1 MLTPEQLAHCADDI
15 INLYAQLEEQ
25 IVRDIARRIAKT
37 GTMTDTGIWQAQHMQ
52 ELGTL
57 HSDVLSSVAKY
68 SDRTE
73 SELKKLFED
82 AGVTATEYDNEIYR
96 QNGLNPKSL
105 KVSDVQMQLLEA
117 GFRKTQGN
125 LSNLTLTT
133 AVSSQTSFINACSLA
148 ELKASS
154 GAFTP
159 QQAIADAIKQVAQD
173 GAYVIYPSGHRDRLD
188 VAVRRNVMTGIGQTT
203 GQICLSN
210 AQELG
215 CDLMEI
221 TAHAGARP
229 SHAAWQ
235 GQIVSLSGQ
244 RGYLS
249 LSDIGYGT
257 GDGFK
262 GWNCRHD
269 WYPYF
274 EGSSR
279 MYSDKDLEELNAKN
293 IEYPDGSMHTLYE
306 AEQQQR
312 TMERKLRET
321 KRILAAQDECITNTD
336 SESLRNAMQRDFDR
350 YSVKLKNRED
360 QLNIFCEKTGL
371 LKDYSRSQK
380 YGFGRST
387 AQKSVQ
393 RDKALYKDY
402 KYYMGDKAL
411 SSSNFRKAYING
423 SKEYHLYRHV
433 KEVNALYKVDFGS
446 IEPYKIYELDQ
457 IALREKQKKFPRRY
471 SQSGNFAILE
481 YNGEYYFAHSQ
492 ANKVDEIENKVFAGY
507 QGDKS
512 HLAITE
518 EDSTKRHFHTFD
530 VEQGTGK
537 RYNDSSSDSLRTFTY
552 EDTEAKLF
560 ESLESMWYND
570 NANIKQIYML
580 SERGMCDSCKY
591 VAEQF
596 MNKHP
601 DIQVNV
607 VSGIYNTGYSWKGRK
622 LYD

>member
-15 INLYAQLEEQ
+15 INLYSQLEEE

-52 ELGTL
+52 ELGSL

-105 KVSDVQMQLLEA
+105 KVSDTQMQLLEA

-154 GAFTP
+154 GAFSP

-173 GAYVIYPSGHRDRLD
+173 GAFVIYPSGHRDRLD

-203 GQICLSN
+203 GQICLAN

-229 SHAAWQ
+229 SHSAWQ

-279 MYSDKDLEELNAKN
+279 MYSEKDLEELNAKN

-312 TMERKLRET
+312 AFERKIRAT
-321 KRILAAQDECITNTD
+321 KRTLAACDEALNNLSD
-336 SESLRNAMQRDFDR
+336 EELLQKLEKNFSH
-350 YSVKLKNRED
+350 YSVKLKRQESE
-360 QLNIFCEKTGL
+360 LNCFCNKTGL
-371 LKDYSRSQK
+371 LKDNSRSQA
-380 YGFGRST
+380 YGFSRST
-387 AQKSVQ
+387 AQKAVWRKKKTVAKSAEKSIIKSIDIDDFEVVTYGKNFNAEVSKVIIDTMSKCESEGGFIISEIVAKSLPKN
-393 RDKALYKDY
+393 DKGTPVLQ
-402 KYYMGDKAL
+402 
-411 SSSNFRKAYING
+411 
-423 SKEYHLYRHV
+423 
-433 KEVNALYKVDFGS
+433 
-446 IEPYKIYELDQ
+446 IEPLSNGLLQLSLNTDILPGKTLDKINQ
-457 IALREKQKKFPRRY
+457 IFANSKLSIANTLEEAVWHE
-471 SQSGNFAILE
+471 SGHAKTIF
-481 YNGEYYFAHSQ
+481 GMRS
-492 ANKVDEIENKVFAGY
+492 
-507 QGDKS
+507 
-512 HLAITE
+512 
-518 EDSTKRHFHTFD
+518 EDVK
-530 VEQGTGK
+530 
-537 RYNDSSSDSLRTFTY
+537 
-552 EDTEAKLF
+552 
-560 ESLESMWYND
+560 
-570 NANIKQIYML
+570 
-580 SERGMCDSCKY
+580 
-591 VAEQF
+591 
-596 MNKHP
+596 
-601 DIQVNV
+601 
-607 VSGIYNTGYSWKGRK
+607 K
-622 LYD
+622 LYDELSKIHIEGISIIAYDDGAEALAELEVLRKRGVKVSKEWMQFYEKYIGRKY

>member
-15 INLYAQLEEQ
+15 INLYSQLEEE

-52 ELGTL
+52 ELGIL
-57 HSDVLSSVAKY
+57 HSEVLSSVAKY
-68 SDRTE
+68 SDKTE

-117 GFRKTQGN
+117 GYKKTHGN

-229 SHAAWQ
+229 SHSAWQ

-312 TMERKLRET
+312 AFERKIRAT
-321 KRILAAQDECITNTD
+321 KRTLAACDEALNNLSD
-336 SESLRNAMQRDFDR
+336 EELLQKLEKEFSH
-350 YSVKLKNRED
+350 YSSKLKRQESE
-360 QLNIFCEKTGL
+360 LNSFCKKTGL
-371 LKDYSRSQK
+371 LPDRSRQQA

-387 AQKSVQ
+387 AQKAVWKNKKQKVDAAANSAIRNTGRVLEFNS
-393 RDKALYKDY
+393 KASFRINIDGYDQAIID
-402 KYYMGDKAL
+402 GL
-411 SSSNFRKAYING
+411 SSASKRVAELG
-423 SKEYHLYRHV
+423 SKDDLEHLILVDLSNGAHSYSEVGNHFSVGFEKFREYV
-433 KEVNALYKVDFGS
+433 KEHENQRFAFVHNHNTDGYFSETDMRTLLTTDNIDMFVAARIDGVIYIAEKTQAVPNYAYFDKLFPDEISELNLKYKNGIITAGERTRGREEIIVDG
-446 IEPYKIYELDQ
+446 L
-457 IALREKQKKFPRRY
+457 LKKFTK
-471 SQSGNFAILE
+471 GLI
-481 YNGEYYFAHSQ
+481 
-492 ANKVDEIENKVFAGY
+492 EIE
-507 QGDKS
+507 
-512 HLAITE
+512 
-518 EDSTKRHFHTFD
+518 
-530 VEQGTGK
+530 
-537 RYNDSSSDSLRTFTY
+537 
-552 EDTEAKLF
+552 
-560 ESLESMWYND
+560 
-570 NANIKQIYML
+570 
-580 SERGMCDSCKY
+580 
-591 VAEQF
+591 
-596 MNKHP
+596 
-601 DIQVNV
+601 
-607 VSGIYNTGYSWKGRK
+607 
-622 LYD
+622 

>member
-1 MLTPEQLAHCADDI
+1 MLTPEQLAHCADNI
-15 INLYAQLEEQ
+15 INLYSQLEEQ

-52 ELGTL
+52 ELGIL
-57 HSDVLSSVAKY
+57 HSEVLSSVAKY
-68 SDRTE
+68 SDKTE

-96 QNGLNPKSL
+96 QNGMNPKSL

-117 GFRKTQGN
+117 GFKKTQGN

-229 SHAAWQ
+229 SHSAWQ

-269 WYPYF
+269 WYPFF

-279 MYSDKDLEELNAKN
+279 MYSAKDLEELNAKN

-312 TMERKLRET
+312 AYERKIRVT
-321 KRILAAQDECITNTD
+321 KRTLAACDEALNNLSD
-336 SESLRNAMQRDFDR
+336 EQLLQKLEKNFSH
-350 YSVKLKNRED
+350 YSSKLKRQESE
-360 QLNIFCEKTGL
+360 LNSFCKKTGL
-371 LKDYSRSQK
+371 LPDRSRQQA

-387 AQKSVQ
+387 AQKAVWKNKKAVANSAEKSIIKTISKSVKIP
-393 RDKALYKDY
+393 DNCNYLLK
-402 KYYMGDKAL
+402 
-411 SSSNFRKAYING
+411 SETNF
-423 SKEYHLYRHV
+423 
-433 KEVNALYKVDFGS
+433 
-446 IEPYKIYELDQ
+446 
-457 IALREKQKKFPRRY
+457 EK
-471 SQSGNFAILE
+471 
-481 YNGEYYFAHSQ
+481 
-492 ANKVDEIENKVFAGY
+492 
-507 QGDKS
+507 
-512 HLAITE
+512 
-518 EDSTKRHFHTFD
+518 
-530 VEQGTGK
+530 
-537 RYNDSSSDSLRTFTY
+537 YNDSELSADILKAINGAIEKRLSENDDFIFDEIKIAKFPIGNKSVFITNYETGVHTKTQLYLNRDYFLNVTLDEFNAACLNYYDSGWWQSENIEDLVNHEIMHARINYYNSFEKTEQLYQFLN
-552 EDTEAKLF
+552 EDTRVKGFCKLVDKYPDEF
-560 ESLESMWYND
+560 LNEV
-570 NANIKQIYML
+570 
-580 SERGMCDSCKY
+580 Y
-591 VAEQF
+591 VAI
-596 MNKHP
+596 NKGKSISKKYL
-601 DIQVNV
+601 DVYYEYIDT
-607 VSGIYNTGYSWKGRK
+607 YLRRY
-622 LYD
+622 

>member
-15 INLYAQLEEQ
+15 INLYSQLEEE

-37 GTMTDTGIWQAQHMQ
+37 GIMTDTGIWQAQHMQ

-117 GFRKTQGN
+117 GFKKTQGN

-159 QQAIADAIKQVAQD
+159 QQAIADVIRQVAQD
-173 GAYVIYPSGHRDRLD
+173 GAFVIYPSGHRDRLD

-203 GQICLSN
+203 GQICLAN

-279 MYSDKDLEELNAKN
+279 MYSAKDLEELNAKN

-312 TMERKLRET
+312 AFERKIRAT
-321 KRILAAQDECITNTD
+321 KRTLAACDEALNNLSD
-336 SESLRNAMQRDFDR
+336 EELLQKLEKNFSH
-350 YSVKLKNRED
+350 YSVKLKRQESE
-360 QLNIFCEKTGL
+360 LNSFCNKTGL
-371 LKDYSRSQK
+371 LKDNSRSQA

-387 AQKSVQ
+387 AQKAVWRKKKTVAKSAEKSIIKSIDIDDFEVVTYGKNFNAEVSKVIIDTMSKCESEGGFIISEIVAKSLPKN
-393 RDKALYKDY
+393 DKGTPVLQ
-402 KYYMGDKAL
+402 
-411 SSSNFRKAYING
+411 
-423 SKEYHLYRHV
+423 
-433 KEVNALYKVDFGS
+433 
-446 IEPYKIYELDQ
+446 IEPLSNGLLQLSLNTDILPGKTLDKINQ
-457 IALREKQKKFPRRY
+457 IFANSKLSIANTLEEAVWHE
-471 SQSGNFAILE
+471 SGHAKTIF
-481 YNGEYYFAHSQ
+481 GMRS
-492 ANKVDEIENKVFAGY
+492 
-507 QGDKS
+507 
-512 HLAITE
+512 
-518 EDSTKRHFHTFD
+518 EDVK
-530 VEQGTGK
+530 
-537 RYNDSSSDSLRTFTY
+537 
-552 EDTEAKLF
+552 
-560 ESLESMWYND
+560 
-570 NANIKQIYML
+570 
-580 SERGMCDSCKY
+580 
-591 VAEQF
+591 
-596 MNKHP
+596 
-601 DIQVNV
+601 
-607 VSGIYNTGYSWKGRK
+607 K
-622 LYD
+622 LYDELSKIHIEGISIIAYDDGAEALAELEVLRKRGVKVSKEWMQFYEKYIGRKY